1 MLSVSVEFHRIIVA
15 VPRRVEKSCLD
26 AAADSEVDWK
36 VDDGC
41 FVICKFIQNRF
52 RIVGRGI
59 VDEEQ
64 VRFRKIFAQVCCNRG
79 QRRCFV
85 VAWDDDADSV
95 FPVCAHCSLL
105 FLFSENIARFPAKS
119 NVSVALIAFRVEMK
133 QKICNFMRPELIKNP
148 AVFLETPVIRNGGG
162 GFHAFRNPV
171 LHEPVRIIAEAP
183 RFERKREPHRPVQ
196 IYGVFRI
203 ETQVRKIFQI
213 IEKECGGVD
222 ILINNAG
229 IAWFGLLTDM
239 TDNDWDKILATNLS
253 SVFYC
258 SRAAIPYMVSKKC
271 GKILN
276 ISSMWGTV
284 GASCEVAYS
293 ATKSGIH
300 GLTRALAKELA
311 PSNIQVNAIACGVI
325 DTEMNGRLN
334 EEERQDLMD
343 EIPSG
348 RFADPEE
355 VAELALKLTDT
366 PAYMT
371 GQIIGIDGGFI

>member
-1 MLSVSVEFHRIIVA
+1 MKKKKINSNNLLLLITIVLFFVMYAAGCA
-15 VPRRVEKSCLD
+15 VY
-26 AAADSEVDWK
+26 ADK
-36 VDDGC
+36 G
-41 FVICKFIQNRF
+41 FTRLQT
-52 RIVGRGI
+52 
-59 VDEEQ
+59 
-64 VRFRKIFAQVCCNRG
+64 
-79 QRRCFV
+79 
-85 VAWDDDADSV
+85 
-95 FPVCAHCSLL
+95 
-105 FLFSENIARFPAKS
+105 FLN
-119 NVSVALIAFRVEMK
+119 
-133 QKICNFMRPELIKNP
+133 
-148 AVFLETPVIRNGGG
+148 
-162 GFHAFRNPV
+162 
-171 LHEPVRIIAEAP
+171 
-183 RFERKREPHRPVQ
+183 
-196 IYGVFRI
+196 
-203 ETQVRKIFQI
+203 
-213 IEKECGGVD
+213 

-334 EEERQDLMD
+334 EEEHQDLMD